1 MVQYFLWLDRSQSLG
16 LLLEKLSDSPRAFR
30 IKRTQKWESI
40 DWERMRLWT
49 YGARASALRWQ
60 SVRNIMKCR
69 HKQIYRKLV
78 MKRNQG
84 SEDLDS
90 EKKPLLQ
97 SLHLTNVFGIS
108 SLKGETTAY
117 LLSMYVMLFITSH
130 IVKKQRTRVV
140 YISER
145 RKWRSRPYLNRIC
158 SIGLY
163 LCILDF

>member
-1 MVQYFLWLDRSQSLG
+1 
-16 LLLEKLSDSPRAFR
+16 
-30 IKRTQKWESI
+30 
-40 DWERMRLWT
+40 
-49 YGARASALRWQ
+49 
-60 SVRNIMKCR
+60 
-69 HKQIYRKLV
+69 

-145 RKWRSRPYLNRIC
+145 RK
-158 SIGLY
+158 
-163 LCILDF
+163 